1 MLLKDFYT
9 VIRRSGPET
18 EFSQSGIP
26 TEKYSFELE
35 LNPAHPVYAGHFPGN
50 PVVPGVCQV
59 QMITEL
65 LSGTQGNDLR
75 LLSADNVK
83 FMSLMVPAKTRVID
97 AELNI
102 KTAENGEISAN
113 AILREGETIF
123 IKFKG
128 LFRKET

>member
-18 EFSQSGIP
+18 EFSPSGIP

-65 LSGTQGNDLR
+65 LSGTLGSDLR

-83 FMSLMVPAKTRVID
+83 FMSLMVPGRTRVID

-113 AILREGETIF
+113 AILSEGETIF

-128 LFRKET
+128 LFRKEL